1 MSDEVAR
8 VPREDTAT
16 TNAVKKDLSHSFSS
30 PTETTSPIT
39 AGRLL
44 NTDLSNLLLDEY

>member
-39 AGRLL
+39 TGKPL
-44 NTDLSNLLLDEY
+44 NTDLFDLLG